1 MQRLKSGDIVSNG
14 CPLCKTK
21 ALSSEKIANPCPFFA
36 PRLSLQVSEQNR
48 ELLPMPAVRPMRL
61 RPLLNLS
68 LMLSLSASPL
78 FVPLS
83 YAEDS
88 AARRSYQVPAG
99 SLSAALTRFA
109 GLAGVNL
116 SVDPA
121 LVSGRSST
129 GLSGEYGV
137 EEGFAQLLTGS
148 GLQLQPMGARAYRLM
163 PVPESGSLQLAPTS
177 ILGTTDLTDGDTY
190 AGGQVARRGSQG
202 LLGSRDFMETPFSMT
217 TYTAEAVKNQQART
231 LGDLIAS
238 DPSVRATNPAG
249 GRYEQ
254 FTIRGFSLFN
264 SDVAYNGLYGVLPT
278 YTIDMEMAE
287 RVDIIKGPSQLING
301 ISPRGSVGGGINVVP
316 KRATDKD
323 ITSLTGT
330 WASGSQAGGAVD
342 VGRRFGEDN
351 KFGIRFNGVK
361 QSGDTEW
368 DHQSVDREMAVLG
381 LDFRGERL
389 RLSTDIGHTERDTD
403 APQERVQVG
412 ANARVPSANDVRR
425 NYAQPWSKAR
435 TDDTFG
441 TVNGEF
447 DLSDSVMLYGG
458 VGARKSNHD
467 FLRHAVSV
475 TNNAGDFSVL
485 PRDFTRDENVRTA
498 TAGVRSWLHT
508 GPVSHEINLA
518 ASYFYMDFEN
528 GGARY
533 AAAPSNLYNPV
544 ETPTPSR
551 PTRLDSK
558 VYTENRFSGVALSDT
573 LGFFDE
579 RLLLTLGARWQR
591 VKVDDWTDNVKGTTA
606 YDEEKVSPS
615 GGILFKATD
624 KLSLYAN
631 YMEGLSQGKI
641 APSTSINEDEIFPPF
656 VSRQVEVGAKYDAG
670 AFAVTAAVFRI
681 KQPAYETNA
690 TTRVFGPNGKRQN
703 DGVELSV
710 FGEPLKGVRLL
721 GGVMYID
728 SELTH
733 TTNGT
738 FDGNRAPAT
747 PKYNVNLG
755 AEWDVPTVE
764 GLTLTSRGIYSS
776 SQYLDQSNVKEIDAW
791 TRLDVGARYAF
802 KVDDKH
808 ITLRA
813 NVENVA
819 DKRYWSSAGAS
830 DDSEPGLT
838 LSTPRTY
845 LLSATVDF

>member
-1 MQRLKSGDIVSNG
+1 MS
-14 CPLCKTK
+14 
-21 ALSSEKIANPCPFFA
+21 
-36 PRLSLQVSEQNR
+36 
-48 ELLPMPAVRPMRL
+48 AVFPSRM
-61 RPLLNLS
+61 RPLLQLS
-68 LMLSLSASPL
+68 LMLSLSTSPL
-78 FVPLS
+78 VMS
-83 YAEDS
+83 ESRADD
-88 AARRSYQVPAG
+88 ARRSYQVPAG

-121 LVSGRSST
+121 LVSGRSSS
-129 GLSGEYGV
+129 GLAGDFGV
-137 EEGFAQLLTGS
+137 EEGFARLLSGS
-148 GLQLQPMGARAYRLM
+148 GLQLQPVGEQAYIL
-163 PVPESGSLQLAPTS
+163 VPAPEGGSLQLAPTS
-177 ILGTTDLTDGDTY
+177 ILGAQDASGGDVF

-217 TYTAEAVKNQQART
+217 TYTSEAVKNQQART

-278 YTIDMEMAE
+278 YTIDMEMAD
-287 RVDIIKGPSQLING
+287 RVDILKGPSQLING

-316 KRATDKD
+316 KRATDTP
-323 ITSLTGT
+323 ITSLTANY
-330 WASGSQAGGAVD
+330 ASNNQVGGAVD

-351 KFGIRFNGVK
+351 QFGLRFNGVK

-368 DHQSVDREMAVLG
+368 DHQSVDRDMAVLG

-389 RLSTDIGHTERDTD
+389 RLSTDVGHTERDTD

-412 ANARVPSANDVRR
+412 ANARVPSASDVRH

-435 TDDTFG
+435 TKDTFG
-441 TVNGEF
+441 TINAEF
-447 DLSDSVMLYGG
+447 DVNDSTMLYGG

-475 TNNAGDFSVL
+475 TNNAGDFSVQ

-498 TAGVRSWLHT
+498 TAGVRNWFHT

-533 AAAPSNLYNPV
+533 AAAPSNLYHPV
-544 ETPTPSR
+544 ETPTPVR
-551 PTRLDSK
+551 PTRQDPE
-558 VYTENRFSGVALSDT
+558 VYTENRFSGVALADT
-573 LGFFDE
+573 LGFFDD

-591 VKVDDWTDNVKGTTA
+591 VKVDDWSDNVKGDTA

-615 GGILFKATD
+615 GGLLFKATD
-624 KLSLYAN
+624 RLSLYAN

-641 APSTSINEDEIFPPF
+641 APSTSVNEDEIFPPF
-656 VSRQVEVGAKYDAG
+656 ISRQVEVGAKYDAG
-670 AFAVTAAVFRI
+670 SFGLTAAVFRI

-690 TTRVFGPNGKRQN
+690 VTRVFGPNGKRQN

-710 FGEPLKGVRLL
+710 FGEPLKGFRLL
-721 GGVMYID
+721 GGLMYID

-755 AEWDVPTVE
+755 AEWDVPNVQ
-764 GLTLTSRGIYSS
+764 GLTLTGRGIYSG
-776 SQYLDQSNVKEIDAW
+776 SQYLDQSNNKEIDAW
-791 TRLDVGARYAF
+791 ERFDVGARYAF
-802 KVDDKH
+802 RVDEKT

-838 LSTPRTY
+838 LATPRTC

>member
-1 MQRLKSGDIVSNG
+1 
-14 CPLCKTK
+14 
-21 ALSSEKIANPCPFFA
+21 
-36 PRLSLQVSEQNR
+36 
-48 ELLPMPAVRPMRL
+48 MPAVFPSSPRLASSRL
-61 RPLLNLS
+61 RPLMHLS
-68 LMLSLSASPL
+68 LLLSLSACPL
-78 FVPLS
+78 FITAGW
-83 YAEDS
+83 AED
-88 AARRSYQVPAG
+88 APRRSYQVPAG
-99 SLSAALTRFA
+99 SLGAALTRFA

-121 LVSGRSST
+121 LVSGRNSP
-129 GLSGEYGV
+129 GLSGEFAV
-137 EEGFAQLLTGS
+137 EEGFARLLQGS
-148 GLQLQPMGARAYRLM
+148 GLQLQPVGEQAYILT
-163 PVPESGSLQLAPTS
+163 PAPEGSGLQLGATS
-177 ILGTTDLTDGDTY
+177 ILGSIDPVDGDPY
-190 AGGQVARRGSQG
+190 AGGQVSRRGSQG
-202 LLGSRDFMETPFSMT
+202 LLGSKDFMETPFSMT
-217 TYTAEAVKNQQART
+217 TYTSEVVKNQQART
-231 LGDLIAS
+231 LGDLIAN

-254 FTIRGFSLFN
+254 FTIRGLSLFN

-278 YTIDMEMAE
+278 YTIDMEMAD
-287 RVDIIKGPSQLING
+287 RVDVIKGPSQLING
-301 ISPRGSVGGGINVVP
+301 ISPRGSVGGGINVVA
-316 KRATDKD
+316 KRATDKP
-323 ITSLTGT
+323 ITSFTGMY
-330 WASGSQAGGAVD
+330 ASDSQVGGAVD

-368 DHQSVDREMAVLG
+368 DQQNVDREMAVLG

-389 RLSTDIGHTERDTD
+389 RLSTDVGRTERDTE
-403 APQERVQVG
+403 APQERVQVN
-412 ANARVPSANDVRR
+412 ANARVPHASDVRH
-425 NYAQPWSKAR
+425 NYAQPWSKAS
-435 TDDTFG
+435 TNDTFG
-441 TVNGEF
+441 TVNAEF
-447 DLSDSVMLYGG
+447 DVNDSVMLYGG

-467 FLRHAVSV
+467 FLRHAVAV
-475 TNNAGDFSVL
+475 TNDKGDFSVQ

-498 TAGVRSWLHT
+498 TAGVRNWFHT
-508 GPVSHEINLA
+508 GPVSHEVNLA

-544 ETPTPSR
+544 ETPTPVR
-551 PTRLDSK
+551 PTRQDPK

-573 LGFFDE
+573 LGFFDD

-591 VKVDDWTDNVKGTTA
+591 VKVDDWSDNVKGDTA

-656 VSRQVEVGAKYDAG
+656 ISRQVEVGAKYDAG
-670 AFAVTAAVFRI
+670 AFAMTAAVFRI

-690 TTRVFGPNGKRQN
+690 TTRVFGPNGKREN
-703 DGVELSV
+703 TGVELSV
-710 FGEPLKGVRLL
+710 FGEPLEGFRLL

-728 SELTH
+728 SELTN
-733 TTNGT
+733 TANGT

-755 AEWDVPTVE
+755 AEWDVPPVQ

-776 SQYLDQSNVKEIDAW
+776 SQYLDQSNNKEIDSW
-791 TRLDVGARYAF
+791 ERFDVGARYAF
-802 KVDDKH
+802 KVEEKN

-813 NVENVA
+813 NIENVA

>member
-1 MQRLKSGDIVSNG
+1 MS
-14 CPLCKTK
+14 
-21 ALSSEKIANPCPFFA
+21 
-36 PRLSLQVSEQNR
+36 
-48 ELLPMPAVRPMRL
+48 AVFPSRM
-61 RPLLNLS
+61 RPLLQLS
-68 LMLSLSASPL
+68 LMLSLSTSP
-78 FVPLS
+78 FVMS
-83 YAEDS
+83 ESRADD
-88 AARRSYQVPAG
+88 ARRSYQVPAG

-121 LVSGRSST
+121 LVSGRSSS
-129 GLSGEYGV
+129 GLAGDFGV
-137 EEGFAQLLTGS
+137 EEGFARLLSGS
-148 GLQLQPMGARAYRLM
+148 GLQLQPVGEQAYIL
-163 PVPESGSLQLAPTS
+163 VPAPEGGSLQLAPTS
-177 ILGTTDLTDGDTY
+177 ILGAQDAGGGDVF

-217 TYTAEAVKNQQART
+217 TYTSEAVKNQQART
-231 LGDLIAS
+231 LGDLIAG

-278 YTIDMEMAE
+278 YTIDMEMAD
-287 RVDIIKGPSQLING
+287 RVDILKGPSQLING

-316 KRATDKD
+316 KRATDTP
-323 ITSLTGT
+323 ITSLTANY
-330 WASGSQAGGAVD
+330 ASNNQVGGAVD

-351 KFGIRFNGVK
+351 QFGLRFNGVK

-368 DHQSVDREMAVLG
+368 DHQSVDRDMAVLG

-389 RLSTDIGHTERDTD
+389 RLSTDVGHTERDTD

-412 ANARVPSANDVRR
+412 ANARVPSASDVRH

-435 TDDTFG
+435 TKDTFG
-441 TVNGEF
+441 TVNAEF
-447 DLSDSVMLYGG
+447 DVNDSTMLYGG

-475 TNNAGDFSVL
+475 TNNAGDFSVQ

-498 TAGVRSWLHT
+498 TAGVRNWFHT

-533 AAAPSNLYNPV
+533 AAAPSNLYHPV
-544 ETPTPSR
+544 ETPKPVR
-551 PTRLDSK
+551 PTRQDPE
-558 VYTENRFSGVALSDT
+558 VYTENRFSGVALADT
-573 LGFFDE
+573 LGFFDD

-591 VKVDDWTDNVKGTTA
+591 VKVDDWSDNVKGDTA

-615 GGILFKATD
+615 GGLLFKATD
-624 KLSLYAN
+624 RLSLYAN

-641 APSTSINEDEIFPPF
+641 APSTSVNEDEIFPPF
-656 VSRQVEVGAKYDAG
+656 ISRQVEVGAKYDAG
-670 AFAVTAAVFRI
+670 SFGLTAAVFRI

-690 TTRVFGPNGKRQN
+690 VTRVFGPNGKRQN

-710 FGEPLKGVRLL
+710 FGEPLKGFRLL
-721 GGVMYID
+721 GGLMYID

-755 AEWDVPTVE
+755 AEWDVPNVQ
-764 GLTLTSRGIYSS
+764 GLTLTGRGIYSG
-776 SQYLDQSNVKEIDAW
+776 SQYLDQSNNKEIDAW
-791 TRLDVGARYAF
+791 ERFDVGARYAF
-802 KVDDKH
+802 RVDEKT

-838 LSTPRTY
+838 LATPRTY

>member
-1 MQRLKSGDIVSNG
+1 MH
-14 CPLCKTK
+14 
-21 ALSSEKIANPCPFFA
+21 
-36 PRLSLQVSEQNR
+36 LSL
-48 ELLPMPAVRPMRL
+48 L
-61 RPLLNLS
+61 
-68 LMLSLSASPL
+68 LSLSACPL
-78 FVPLS
+78 FITAGW
-83 YAEDS
+83 AED
-88 AARRSYQVPAG
+88 APRRSYQVPAG
-99 SLSAALTRFA
+99 SLGAALTRFA

-121 LVSGRSST
+121 LVSGRTSP
-129 GLSGEYGV
+129 GLSGDFAV
-137 EEGFAQLLTGS
+137 EEGFAQLLQGS
-148 GLQLQPMGARAYRLM
+148 GLQLQPVGEQAYMLT
-163 PVPESGSLQLAPTS
+163 PAPTGSTLQLGATS
-177 ILGTTDLTDGDTY
+177 IYATADTAHGDPY

-202 LLGSRDFMETPFSMT
+202 LLGSKDFMETPFSET
-217 TYTAEAVKNQQART
+217 TYTSELVKNLQART
-231 LGDLIAS
+231 LGDLVAS

-254 FTIRGFSLFN
+254 FTIRGMSLFN
-264 SDVAYNGLYGVLPT
+264 SDVSYNGLYGILPT
-278 YTIDMEMAE
+278 YTIDMEMAD
-287 RVDIIKGPSQLING
+287 RVDVLKGPSQLING

-316 KRATDKD
+316 KRATDVPV
-323 ITSLTGT
+323 TSFTGNY
-330 WASGSQAGGAVD
+330 ASDSQVGGAVD
-342 VGRRFGEDN
+342 IGRRFGEGDM
-351 KFGIRFNGVK
+351 FGVRFNGVK

-389 RLSTDIGHTERDTD
+389 RLSTDIGHNERDTD

-412 ANARVPSANDVRR
+412 AKAQVPHASDVRH

-435 TDDTFG
+435 TKDTFG
-441 TVNGEF
+441 TVTGEY
-447 DLSDSVMLYGG
+447 DVSDSVMVYAGA
-458 VGARKSNHD
+458 GARKSNHD
-467 FLRHAVSV
+467 FLRHAVAV
-475 TNNAGDFSVL
+475 TNNAGDFSVQ

-498 TAGVRSWLHT
+498 NAGVRNWFHT

-544 ETPTPSR
+544 ETPTPIT
-551 PTRLDSK
+551 PTRLDSQ
-558 VYTENRFSGVALSDT
+558 VYTENRSSSVALSDT
-573 LGFFDE
+573 LGFFDDQV
-579 RLLLTLGARWQR
+579 LLTLGARWQR
-591 VKVDDWTDNVKGTTA
+591 VQVDDWTDNVKGDTG

-641 APSTSINEDEIFPPF
+641 APSTSVNEDEIFPPF
-656 VSRQVEVGAKYDAG
+656 ISRQVEVGAKYDAG
-670 AFAVTAAVFRI
+670 AFAITTAVFRI

-690 TTRVFGPNGKRQN
+690 TTRVFGPNGKREN
-703 DGVELSV
+703 KGVEVNV
-710 FGEPLKGVRLL
+710 FGEPLKGFRLL

-728 SELTH
+728 SELTD

-747 PKYNVNLG
+747 PEYNVSLG
-755 AEWDVPTVE
+755 GEWDVPNVQ

-776 SQYLDQSNVKEIDAW
+776 SQYLDQSNNKEIDAW
-791 TRLDVGARYAF
+791 TRIDVGARYAF
-802 KVDDKH
+802 KVEEKN

-813 NVENVA
+813 NIENVA

-838 LSTPRTY
+838 LATPRTY

>member
-1 MQRLKSGDIVSNG
+1 MSRWS
-14 CPLCKTK
+14 
-21 ALSSEKIANPCPFFA
+21 F
-36 PRLSLQVSEQNR
+36 QVSAQKIR
-48 ELLPMPAVRPMRL
+48 EFPSMSAVSSYRL
-61 RPLLNLS
+61 RPLLHFSLLLTLS
-68 LMLSLSASPL
+68 SSPL
-78 FVPLS
+78 FVS
-83 YAEDS
+83 TSWAETS
-88 AARRSYQVPAG
+88 GKRAYEVPAG

-109 GLAGVNL
+109 GQAGVNL

-121 LVSGRSST
+121 LVNGRNSS
-129 GLSGEYGV
+129 GLSGEFAV
-137 EEGFAQLLTGS
+137 EEGFARLLQGS
-148 GLQLQPMGARAYRLM
+148 GLQLVPVGEQAYTLI
-163 PVPESGSLQLAPTS
+163 PAPDSASAGLQLAPTS
-177 ILGTTDLTDGDTY
+177 IVGDSGSTDGQEY
-190 AGGQVARRGSQG
+190 AGGQVARKGSQG
-202 LLGSRDFMETPFSMT
+202 MLGSRDFMETPFSMT
-217 TYTAEAVKNQQART
+217 TYTKDAVKNQQART

-264 SDVAYNGLYGVLPT
+264 SDVSYNGLYGILPT

-287 RVDIIKGPSQLING
+287 RVDILKGPSQLING

-316 KRATDKD
+316 KRATDKP
-323 ITSLTGT
+323 ITELTT
-330 WASGSQAGGAVD
+330 SYASKGQAGAAVD
-342 VGRRFGEDN
+342 VARRFGEDD

-381 LDFRGERL
+381 LDFRGDRL

-412 ANARVPSANDVRR
+412 ANAKVPNANDVRD
-425 NYAQPWSKAR
+425 NYAQSWSKAR
-435 TDDTFG
+435 TKDTFG
-441 TVNGEF
+441 AVNAEY

-475 TNNAGDFSVL
+475 TNDAGDFSVQ

-498 TAGVRSWLHT
+498 TAGARSWFNT
-508 GPVSHEINLA
+508 GPVSHEVNLA

-544 ETPTPSR
+544 DTPTPSN
-551 PTRLDSK
+551 PTRADSK
-558 VYTENRFSGVALSDT
+558 VYTENRFSGVALTDT
-573 LGFFDE
+573 LGFFDD

-591 VKVDDWTDNVKGTTA
+591 VKVDDWTDNVKGDTS

-615 GGILFKATD
+615 GGILYKVTD
-624 KLSLYAN
+624 DFSVYAN

-641 APSTSINEDEIFPPF
+641 APSTSVNEDQIFPPF
-656 VSRQVEVGAKYDAG
+656 VSRQIEVGAKYDLG
-670 AFAVTAAVFRI
+670 SYAFTASVFRI
-681 KQPAYETNA
+681 KQPAYETN
-690 TTRVFGPNGKRQN
+690 TTSRVFGPNGKRRN
-703 DGVELSV
+703 DGVELTM
-710 FGEPLKGVRLL
+710 FGEPLKGFRLL

-728 SELTH
+728 SELTN
-733 TTNGT
+733 TVNGT

-747 PKYNVNLG
+747 PEYNVNLG
-755 AEWDVPTVE
+755 AEWDVPSVK
-764 GLTLTSRGIYSS
+764 GLTLTGRGIYTS
-776 SQYLDQSNVKEIDAW
+776 SQYLDQANSKSIDSSE
-791 TRLDVGARYAF
+791 RFDVGARYAF
-802 KVDDKH
+802 KVDQKD

-813 NVENVA
+813 NVENVMN
-819 DKRYWSSAGAS
+819 KYYWSSAGAS

-845 LLSATVDF
+845 LLSATIGF

>member
-1 MQRLKSGDIVSNG
+1 MSAVS
-14 CPLCKTK
+14 
-21 ALSSEKIANPCPFFA
+21 SY
-36 PRLSLQVSEQNR
+36 
-48 ELLPMPAVRPMRL
+48 RL
-61 RPLLNLS
+61 RPLLHFSLLLTLS
-68 LMLSLSASPL
+68 SSPL
-78 FVPLS
+78 FIS
-83 YAEDS
+83 TSWAETS
-88 AARRSYQVPAG
+88 GRRAYEVPAG

-109 GLAGVNL
+109 GQAGVNL

-121 LVSGRSST
+121 LVNGRNSS
-129 GLSGEYGV
+129 GLSGEFAV
-137 EEGFAQLLTGS
+137 EEGFARLLQGS
-148 GLQLQPMGARAYRLM
+148 GLQLM
-163 PVPESGSLQLAPTS
+163 PVGEQAYTLIPAPDSASAGLQLAPTS
-177 ILGTTDLTDGDTY
+177 IVGDSGVTDGQEY
-190 AGGQVARRGSQG
+190 AGGQVARKGSQG
-202 LLGSRDFMETPFSMT
+202 MLGSRDFMETPFSMT
-217 TYTAEAVKNQQART
+217 TYTKDAVKNQQART

-264 SDVAYNGLYGVLPT
+264 SDVSYNGLYGILPT

-287 RVDIIKGPSQLING
+287 RVDILKGPSQLING

-316 KRATDKD
+316 KRATDKP
-323 ITSLTGT
+323 ITELTT
-330 WASGSQAGGAVD
+330 SYASKGQVGAAVD
-342 VGRRFGEDN
+342 VARRFGEDD

-368 DHQSVDREMAVLG
+368 DHQSVDRDMAVLG
-381 LDFRGERL
+381 LDFRGDRL

-412 ANARVPSANDVRR
+412 ANAKVPNANDVRD
-425 NYAQPWSKAR
+425 NYAQSWSKAR
-435 TDDTFG
+435 TKDTFG
-441 TVNGEF
+441 AVNAEY

-475 TNNAGDFSVL
+475 TNDAGDFSVQ

-498 TAGVRSWLHT
+498 TAGARSWFNT
-508 GPVSHEINLA
+508 GPVSHEVNLA

-544 ETPTPSR
+544 DTPTPSN
-551 PTRLDSK
+551 PTRADSK
-558 VYTENRFSGVALSDT
+558 VYTENRFSGVALTDT
-573 LGFFDE
+573 LGFFED

-591 VKVDDWTDNVKGTTA
+591 VKVDDWTDDVKGDTA

-615 GGILFKATD
+615 GGILYKVTD
-624 KLSLYAN
+624 DFSVYAN

-641 APSTSINEDEIFPPF
+641 APSTSVNEDQIFPPF
-656 VSRQVEVGAKYDAG
+656 VSRQVEVGAKYDLG
-670 AFAVTAAVFRI
+670 SFAFTASVFRI
-681 KQPAYETNA
+681 KQPAYETN
-690 TTRVFGPNGKRQN
+690 TTSRVFGPNGKRRN
-703 DGVELSV
+703 DGVELTM
-710 FGEPLKGVRLL
+710 FGEPMKGFRLL

-728 SELTH
+728 SELTN
-733 TTNGT
+733 TVNGT

-755 AEWDVPTVE
+755 AEWDFPGVN
-764 GLTLTSRGIYSS
+764 GLTLTGRGIYTG
-776 SQYLDQSNVKEIDAW
+776 SQYLDQANSKSIDSSE
-791 TRLDVGARYAF
+791 RFDVGARYAF
-802 KVDDKH
+802 KVDQKD

-813 NVENVA
+813 NVENVMN
-819 DKRYWSSAGAS
+819 KYYWSSAGAS

-845 LLSATVDF
+845 LLSATIGF

>member
-1 MQRLKSGDIVSNG
+1 
-14 CPLCKTK
+14 
-21 ALSSEKIANPCPFFA
+21 
-36 PRLSLQVSEQNR
+36 
-48 ELLPMPAVRPMRL
+48 MPAVRP
-61 RPLLNLS
+61 LLKLS

-78 FVPLS
+78 FTPIS
-83 YAEDS
+83 YAEDT
-88 AARRSYQVPAG
+88 ATRRSYQVPAG
-99 SLSAALTRFA
+99 SLGAALTRFA
-109 GLAGVNL
+109 GLSGVNL
-116 SVDPA
+116 AVDPA
-121 LVSGRSST
+121 LVSGRGSS
-129 GLSGEYGV
+129 GLSGEYAV
-137 EEGFAQLLTGS
+137 EEGFARLLQGS
-148 GLQLQPMGARAYRLM
+148 GLQLQPMGEQAYMLV
-163 PVPESGSLQLAPTS
+163 PVPQGSSLQLAPTA
-177 ILGTTDLTDGDTY
+177 ILGTRSEADGDIY

-202 LLGSRDFMETPFSMT
+202 LLGSRDFMDTPFSMT
-217 TYTAEAVKNQQART
+217 TYTQAAVKNQQART

-278 YTIDMEMAE
+278 YTIDMEMAD
-287 RVDIIKGPSQLING
+287 RVDIVKGPSQLING

-323 ITSLTGT
+323 ITSFTGT
-330 WASGSQAGGAVD
+330 WASDSQTGGAVD

-351 KFGIRFNGVK
+351 KFGLRFNGVK
-361 QSGDTEW
+361 QAGDTEW
-368 DHQSVDREMAVLG
+368 DHQRVDREMAVLG

-389 RLSTDIGHTERDTD
+389 RLSSDIGHTERDTN
-403 APQERVQVG
+403 APQERVQV
-412 ANARVPSANDVRR
+412 AAAAPVPSANDVRR
-425 NYAQPWSKAR
+425 NYAQSWSKAS
-435 TDDTFG
+435 TNDTFG
-441 TVNGEF
+441 TLNAEF
-447 DLSDSVMLYGG
+447 DLSDNLMLYGG

-475 TNNAGDFSVL
+475 SNSAGDFSVQ
-485 PRDFTRDENVRTA
+485 PRDFSRDENVRTA
-498 TAGVRSWLHT
+498 TAGVRSGFHT
-508 GPVSHEINLA
+508 GPVSHEVNLA
-518 ASYFYMDFEN
+518 ASYFYMDFTN

-544 ETPTPSR
+544 QTPTPSTAIR
-551 PTRLDSK
+551 QDAQ
-558 VYTENRFSGVALSDT
+558 VYTENKFSGVALSDT
-573 LGFFDE
+573 LGFFDD

-591 VKVDDWTDNVKGTTA
+591 VKVDDWTNNVKGDTA
-606 YDEEKVSPS
+606 YDEEKISPS

-624 KLSLYAN
+624 ALSLYAN
-631 YMEGLSQGKI
+631 YLEGLSQGKV
-641 APSTSINEDEIFPPF
+641 APSTSVNEDEIFPPF
-656 VSRQVEVGAKYDAG
+656 ISRQVEVGAKYDAG

-681 KQPAYETNA
+681 KQPAYETNG
-690 TTRVFGPNGKRQN
+690 TSRVFGPNGKRQN
-703 DGVELSV
+703 DGVELSL
-710 FGEPLKGVRLL
+710 FGEPLKGLRLL

-755 AEWDVPTVE
+755 AEWDVPRLE
-764 GLTLTSRGIYSS
+764 GLTLTTRGIYSS
-776 SQYLDQSNVKEIDAW
+776 SQYLDQANAKEIDAW
-791 TRLDVGARYAF
+791 NRIDVGARYAF

>member
-1 MQRLKSGDIVSNG
+1 MSAVFPSSPRPVS
-14 CPLCKTK
+14 
-21 ALSSEKIANPCPFFA
+21 S
-36 PRLSLQVSEQNR
+36 
-48 ELLPMPAVRPMRL
+48 RL
-61 RPLLNLS
+61 RPLMHLS
-68 LMLSLSASPL
+68 LLLSLSACPL
-78 FVPLS
+78 FITAGW
-83 YAEDS
+83 AED
-88 AARRSYQVPAG
+88 APRRSYQVPAG

-121 LVSGRSST
+121 LVSGRNSP
-129 GLSGEYGV
+129 GLSGEFAV
-137 EEGFAQLLTGS
+137 EEGFARLLQGS
-148 GLQLQPMGARAYRLM
+148 GLQLQAVGKQAYILT
-163 PVPESGSLQLAPTS
+163 PAPAGGGLQLGATS
-177 ILGTTDLTDGDTY
+177 ILGSIDPVDGDPY

-202 LLGSRDFMETPFSMT
+202 LLGSKDFMETPFSMT
-217 TYTAEAVKNQQART
+217 TYTSEVVKNQQART
-231 LGDLIAS
+231 LGDLIAN

-254 FTIRGFSLFN
+254 FTIRGLSLFN

-278 YTIDMEMAE
+278 YTIDMEMAD
-287 RVDIIKGPSQLING
+287 RVDVLKGPSQLING

-316 KRATDKD
+316 KRATDKP
-323 ITSLTGT
+323 ITSFTGSY
-330 WASGSQAGGAVD
+330 ASDSQVGGAVD

-368 DHQSVDREMAVLG
+368 DQQNVDREMAVLG

-389 RLSTDIGHTERDTD
+389 RLSTDIGRTERDTD
-403 APQERVQVG
+403 APQERVQVN
-412 ANARVPSANDVRR
+412 ANAQVPRASDVRH
-425 NYAQPWSKAR
+425 NYAQPWSKAS
-435 TDDTFG
+435 TNDTFG
-441 TVNGEF
+441 TVSGEF
-447 DLSDSVMLYGG
+447 DVSDSVMLYGG

-467 FLRHAVSV
+467 FLRHAVAV
-475 TNNAGDFSVL
+475 TNDRGDFNVQ

-498 TAGVRSWLHT
+498 TAGVRNWFHT
-508 GPVSHEINLA
+508 GPVSHEVNLA

-544 ETPTPSR
+544 ETPTPAR
-551 PTRLDSK
+551 LTRQDPK

-573 LGFFDE
+573 LGFFDD

-591 VKVDDWTDNVKGTTA
+591 VKVDDWSDNVKGDTA

-656 VSRQVEVGAKYDAG
+656 ISRQVEVGAKYDAG

-690 TTRVFGPNGKRQN
+690 TTRLFGPNGKREN
-703 DGVELSV
+703 TGVELSV
-710 FGEPLKGVRLL
+710 FGEPLDGFRLL

-728 SELTH
+728 SELTN
-733 TTNGT
+733 TANGT

-755 AEWDVPTVE
+755 AEWDVPTVQ

-776 SQYLDQSNVKEIDAW
+776 SQYLDQSNNKEIDSW
-791 TRLDVGARYAF
+791 ERFDVGARYAF
-802 KVDDKH
+802 RVEEKN

-813 NVENVA
+813 NIENVA

>member
-1 MQRLKSGDIVSNG
+1 MSAVVPLRLR
-14 CPLCKTK
+14 P
-21 ALSSEKIANPCPFFA
+21 AFA
-36 PRLSLQVSEQNR
+36 GR
-48 ELLPMPAVRPMRL
+48 

-68 LMLSLSASPL
+68 LMLSLGASPFFMSSSL
-78 FVPLS
+78 
-83 YAEDS
+83 AEE

-99 SLSAALTRFA
+99 SLGAALTRFA

-121 LVSGRSST
+121 LVSGRDSA
-129 GLSGEYGV
+129 GLSGEFGV
-137 EEGFAQLLTGS
+137 EEGFARLLRGS
-148 GLQLQPMGARAYRLM
+148 GLQLQPVGEQAYTLM
-163 PVPESGSLQLAPTS
+163 PAPEGGSLQLAPTS
-177 ILGTTDLTDGDTY
+177 ILGATASTDSPVY

-217 TYTAEAVKNQQART
+217 TYTSETVKNQQART

-238 DPSVRATNPAG
+238 DPSVRTTNPAG
-249 GRYEQ
+249 GRFEQ

-264 SDVAYNGLYGVLPT
+264 SDVAYNGLYGILPT

-287 RVDIIKGPSQLING
+287 RVDILKGPSQLING

-316 KRATDKD
+316 KRATDTP
-323 ITSLTGT
+323 ITSFTGSY
-330 WASGSQAGGAVD
+330 ASNNQLGGAVD
-342 VGRRFGEDN
+342 VGRRFGEDD

-361 QSGDTEW
+361 QAGDTEW

-389 RLSTDIGHTERDTD
+389 RLSTDIGHTERNTD

-412 ANARVPSANDVRR
+412 ANAQVPHASDVRD
-425 NYAQPWSKAR
+425 NYAQSWTKAR
-435 TDDTFG
+435 TQDTFG
-441 TVNGEF
+441 TVNAEF
-447 DLSDSVMLYGG
+447 DVSDSVMLYGG
-458 VGARKSNHD
+458 VGARKSDHD
-467 FLRHAVSV
+467 FLRHNVSV
-475 TNNAGDFSVL
+475 TNDAGDFTVQ
-485 PRDFTRDENVRTA
+485 PRDFTREENVRTA
-498 TAGVRSWLHT
+498 TAGVRNWFHT
-508 GPVSHEINLA
+508 GPVSHEVNLA

-533 AAAPSNLYNPV
+533 ANGRSNLYDPV
-544 ETPTPSR
+544 QTPTPSN
-551 PTRLDSK
+551 PTRQDDK

-573 LGFFDE
+573 LGLFED

-591 VKVDDWTDNVKGTTA
+591 VKVDDWTNDVKGDTA
-606 YDEEKVSPS
+606 YDEEKISPS

-656 VSRQVEVGAKYDAG
+656 ISRQVEVGAKYDAG
-670 AFAVTAAVFRI
+670 PFAVTAAVFRI
-681 KQPAYETNA
+681 KQPAYATDA
-690 TTRVFGPNGKRQN
+690 TTRVFGPNGKREN
-703 DGVELSV
+703 TGVELSV
-710 FGEPLKGVRLL
+710 FGEPLKGTRLL
-721 GGVMYID
+721 GGVMFID
-728 SELTH
+728 SELTD
-733 TTNGT
+733 TTDST

-755 AEWDVPTVE
+755 AEWDVPTVQ

-776 SQYLDQSNVKEIDAW
+776 SQYLDQSNTKEIDAW
-791 TRLDVGARYAF
+791 TRFDVGARYAF
-802 KVDDKH
+802 KVDEKH

-813 NVENVA
+813 NIENVA

>member
-1 MQRLKSGDIVSNG
+1 
-14 CPLCKTK
+14 
-21 ALSSEKIANPCPFFA
+21 
-36 PRLSLQVSEQNR
+36 
-48 ELLPMPAVRPMRL
+48 MPVVTSFSL
-61 RPLLNLS
+61 RPLLRLS
-68 LMLSLSASPL
+68 LLVSLSASPL
-78 FVPLS
+78 FIPVS
-83 YAEDS
+83 WAEDS
-88 AARRSYQVPAG
+88 SRRSYQVPAG
-99 SLSAALTRFA
+99 SLSDALTRFA

-121 LVSGRSST
+121 LVSGRSSA
-129 GLSGEYGV
+129 GLSGEFAV
-137 EEGFAQLLTGS
+137 EEGFARLLQGS
-148 GLQLQPMGARAYRLM
+148 GLQLQPVGEQAYILT
-163 PVPESGSLQLAPTS
+163 PAPDGSTLHLAPTS
-177 ILGTTDLTDGDTY
+177 ILGATAEADDPAY

-202 LLGSRDFMETPFSMT
+202 LLGSKDFMDTPFSMT
-217 TYTAEAVKNQQART
+217 TYTSEAIENLQART
-231 LGDLIAS
+231 LGDLVAS

-254 FTIRGFSLFN
+254 FTIRGLSLFN
-264 SDVAYNGLYGVLPT
+264 SDVSYNGLYGVLPT
-278 YTIDMEMAE
+278 YTIDMEMAD
-287 RVDIIKGPSQLING
+287 RVDILKGPSQLING

-316 KRATDKD
+316 KRATDAP
-323 ITSLTGT
+323 ITSFTGSY
-330 WASGSQAGGAVD
+330 ASDSQVGGAVD

-368 DHQSVDREMAVLG
+368 DQQSIDREMAVLG

-389 RLSTDIGHTERDTD
+389 RLSTDIGRTERDTD

-412 ANARVPSANDVRR
+412 VNAQVPHANDVRH
-425 NYAQPWSKAR
+425 NYAQPWSKAS
-435 TDDTFG
+435 TNDTFG

-447 DLSDSVMLYGG
+447 DVSESVMLYGG

-467 FLRHAVSV
+467 FLRHAVAV
-475 TNNAGDFSVL
+475 TNDAGDFSVL

-498 TAGVRSWLHT
+498 TAGVRNWFHT
-508 GPVSHEINLA
+508 GPVSHEVNLA

-533 AAAPSNLYNPV
+533 AAAPSNLYDPV
-544 ETPTPSR
+544 ETPTPGR
-551 PTRLDSK
+551 PTRFDSK

-573 LGFFDE
+573 LGFFDD

-591 VKVDDWTDNVKGTTA
+591 VKVDDWSDDVKGDTA

-656 VSRQVEVGAKYDAG
+656 ISRQVEVGAKYDAG

-690 TTRVFGPNGKRQN
+690 TTRLFGPNGKRQN
-703 DGVELSV
+703 DGVEVSV
-710 FGEPLKGVRLL
+710 FGEPIQGFRLL

-728 SELTH
+728 SELTN

-755 AEWDVPTVE
+755 AEWDVPTVQ

-776 SQYLDQSNVKEIDAW
+776 SQFLDQSNNKQIDAW
-791 TRLDVGARYAF
+791 ERFDVGARYAF
-802 KVDDKH
+802 RVDEKT
-808 ITLRA
+808 ITLRG
-813 NVENVA
+813 NIENVA
-819 DKRYWSSAGAS
+819 DKRFWSSAGAS

>member
-1 MQRLKSGDIVSNG
+1 
-14 CPLCKTK
+14 
-21 ALSSEKIANPCPFFA
+21 
-36 PRLSLQVSEQNR
+36 
-48 ELLPMPAVRPMRL
+48 MPAI
-61 RPLLNLS
+61 RPLLKLS
-68 LMLSLSASPL
+68 LLLSLSASP
-78 FVPLS
+78 FFASVS
-83 YAEDS
+83 YADD
-88 AARRSYQVPAG
+88 ARRSYQVPAG

-121 LVSGRSST
+121 LVSGRSSS
-129 GLSGEYGV
+129 GLSGEFGV
-137 EEGFAQLLTGS
+137 EEGFARLLQGS
-148 GLQLQPMGARAYRLM
+148 GLQLQPMGDQAYMLM
-163 PVPESGSLQLAPTS
+163 PVPDGSTLELAPTS
-177 ILGTTDLTDGDTY
+177 ILGTTGLYDGDTY

-202 LLGSRDFMETPFSMT
+202 LLGTRDFMETPFSMT
-217 TYTAEAVKNQQART
+217 TYTQEAVKNQQART

-264 SDVAYNGLYGVLPT
+264 SDVSYNGLYGVLPT
-278 YTIDMEMAE
+278 YTIDMEMAD
-287 RVDIIKGPSQLING
+287 RVDIFKGPTQLING

-323 ITSLTGT
+323 INSFTGT
-330 WASGSQAGGAVD
+330 WASDSQAGGAVD

-361 QSGDTEW
+361 QSGDTTW

-403 APQERVQVG
+403 APQERVQV
-412 ANARVPSANDVRR
+412 AAAAPVPSANDVRR
-425 NYAQPWSKAR
+425 NYAQSWSKAR
-435 TDDTFG
+435 TKDTFG
-441 TVNGEF
+441 TVNAEY

-458 VGARKSNHD
+458 FGARKSNHE

-475 TNNAGDFSVL
+475 TNAAGNFSVS
-485 PRDFTRDENVRTA
+485 PRDFTRDENVRTYN
-498 TAGVRSWLHT
+498 AGVRNWFHT
-508 GPVSHEINLA
+508 GSVSHEVNLA
-518 ASYFYMDFEN
+518 ASYFDMDFTN

-533 AAAPSNLYNPV
+533 ATVNGNNLYDPV
-544 ETPTPSR
+544 QTPTPTTA
-551 PTRLDSK
+551 TRQDAK
-558 VYTENRFSGVALSDT
+558 VYTENKFSGVALSDT
-573 LGFFDE
+573 LGFFDD

-591 VKVDDWTDNVKGTTA
+591 VKVTDWSNGIKGDTG

-615 GGILFKATD
+615 GGLLFKATD

-641 APSTSINEDEIFPPF
+641 APSTSRNEDQIFPPF
-656 VSRQVEVGAKYDAG
+656 ISRQVEVGAKYDAG

-690 TTRVFGPNGKRQN
+690 TTVLFGPNGKRQN
-703 DGVELSV
+703 TGVELSA

-728 SELTH
+728 SKLKD
-733 TTNGT
+733 TTNGAW
-738 FDGNRAPAT
+738 DGNRAPAT

-755 AEWDVPTVE
+755 AEWDVPGLE
-764 GLTLTSRGIYSS
+764 GLTLTSRGIHSS

-791 TRLDVGARYAF
+791 NRIDLGARYAF

-808 ITLRA
+808 VTLRA

-838 LSTPRTY
+838 LATPRTY

>member
-1 MQRLKSGDIVSNG
+1 
-14 CPLCKTK
+14 
-21 ALSSEKIANPCPFFA
+21 
-36 PRLSLQVSEQNR
+36 
-48 ELLPMPAVRPMRL
+48 MPAVRPMRL

-83 YAEDS
+83 YAEGS
-88 AARRSYQVPAG
+88 TARRSYQVPAG

-121 LVSGRSST
+121 LVSGRSSA

-148 GLQLQPMGARAYRLM
+148 GLQLQPMGTQAYRLM

-177 ILGTTDLTDGDTY
+177 IVGTTGLADGDTY

-231 LGDLIAS
+231 LGDLVAS

-287 RVDIIKGPSQLING
+287 RVDILKGPSQLING

-412 ANARVPSANDVRR
+412 ANARVPSANDVRH

-441 TVNGEF
+441 TINGEF

-591 VKVDDWTDNVKGTTA
+591 VKVDDWTDNVIGATA

-721 GGVMYID
+721 GGVMVID

>member
-1 MQRLKSGDIVSNG
+1 
-14 CPLCKTK
+14 
-21 ALSSEKIANPCPFFA
+21 
-36 PRLSLQVSEQNR
+36 
-48 ELLPMPAVRPMRL
+48 MPAVRPLRL
-61 RPLLNLS
+61 RPLLKLS
-68 LMLSLSASPL
+68 LLLSLSASPL
-78 FVPLS
+78 FPAVS
-83 YAEDS
+83 FAED
-88 AARRSYQVPAG
+88 ATARRSYQVPAG

-121 LVSGRSST
+121 LVSGRSSS
-129 GLSGEYGV
+129 GLSGEFGV
-137 EEGFAQLLTGS
+137 EEGFARLLQGS
-148 GLQLQPMGARAYRLM
+148 GLQLQPMGDQAYMLM
-163 PVPESGSLQLAPTS
+163 PVPDGSTLELAPTA
-177 ILGTTDLTDGDTY
+177 ILGTTGLYDGDTY

-202 LLGSRDFMETPFSMT
+202 LLGTRDFMETPFSMT
-217 TYTAEAVKNQQART
+217 TYTQDTVKNQQART

-264 SDVAYNGLYGVLPT
+264 SDVSYNGLYGVLPT
-278 YTIDMEMAE
+278 YTIDMEMAD
-287 RVDIIKGPSQLING
+287 RVDIFKGPTQLING

-323 ITSLTGT
+323 INSFTGT
-330 WASGSQAGGAVD
+330 WASDSQAGGAVD

-361 QSGDTEW
+361 QSGDSEW

-403 APQERVQVG
+403 APQERVQV
-412 ANARVPSANDVRR
+412 AAAAPVPSASDVRR
-425 NYAQPWSKAR
+425 NYAQSWSKAR
-435 TDDTFG
+435 TKDTFG
-441 TVNGEF
+441 TVNAEY
-447 DLSDSVMLYGG
+447 DLSDSTMLYGG
-458 VGARKSNHD
+458 FGARKSNHE

-475 TNNAGDFSVL
+475 TNAAGDFSVS
-485 PRDFTRDENVRTA
+485 PRDFTRDENVRTY
-498 TAGVRSWLHT
+498 TGGVRNWFHT
-508 GPVSHEINLA
+508 GSVSHEVNLA
-518 ASYFYMDFEN
+518 ASYFDMDFTN

-533 AAAPSNLYNPV
+533 ATMPGNNLYDPV
-544 ETPTPSR
+544 QTPTPSTT
-551 PTRLDSK
+551 TRQDAK
-558 VYTENRFSGVALSDT
+558 VYTENKFSGVALSDT
-573 LGFFDE
+573 LGFFDD

-591 VKVDDWTDNVKGTTA
+591 VKVTDWSDGIKGKTG

-615 GGILFKATD
+615 GGLLFKATD

-641 APSTSINEDEIFPPF
+641 APSTSRNEDRIFPPF
-656 VSRQVEVGAKYDAG
+656 ISRQVEVGAKYDAG

-690 TTRVFGPNGKRQN
+690 TTRLFGPNGKREN
-703 DGVELSV
+703 TGVELSA

-728 SELTH
+728 SKLKD
-733 TTNGT
+733 TTNGAW
-738 FDGNRAPAT
+738 DGNRAPAT

-755 AEWDVPTVE
+755 AEWDVPGLE
-764 GLTLTSRGIYSS
+764 GLTLTSRGIHSS

-791 TRLDVGARYAF
+791 NRIDVGARYAF
-802 KVDDKH
+802 KVDDKQV
-808 ITLRA
+808 TLRA

-838 LSTPRTY
+838 LATPRTY

>member
-1 MQRLKSGDIVSNG
+1 
-14 CPLCKTK
+14 
-21 ALSSEKIANPCPFFA
+21 
-36 PRLSLQVSEQNR
+36 
-48 ELLPMPAVRPMRL
+48 MPAVPPLRL

-78 FVPLS
+78 FVPIS

-88 AARRSYQVPAG
+88 SARRSYQVPAG

-109 GLAGVNL
+109 GLSGVNL

-121 LVSGRSST
+121 LVSGRSSS
-129 GLSGEYGV
+129 GLAGEYGV
-137 EEGFAQLLTGS
+137 EEGFAHLLQGS
-148 GLQLQPMGARAYRLM
+148 GLQLQPMGEQAYRLV
-163 PVPESGSLQLAPTS
+163 PVPEGSSLQLAPTS
-177 ILGTTDLTDGDTY
+177 IIGSAGQEGGDTY

-217 TYTAEAVKNQQART
+217 TYTEEAVKNQQART

-287 RVDIIKGPSQLING
+287 RVDILKGPSQLING

-323 ITSLTGT
+323 INSFTGT

-403 APQERVQVG
+403 APQERVQIG
-412 ANARVPSANDVRR
+412 PNARVPSASDVRR
-425 NYAQPWSKAR
+425 NYAQPWSKAS
-435 TDDTFG
+435 TNDTFG

-447 DLSDSVMLYGG
+447 DLTDSVMLYGG

-475 TNNAGDFSVL
+475 TNNAGDFSVQ

-508 GPVSHEINLA
+508 GPVSHELNLA

-533 AAAPSNLYNPV
+533 AAAPSNLYDPV
-544 ETPTPSR
+544 QTPTPSR
-551 PTRLDSK
+551 PTRFDSK
-558 VYTENRFSGVALSDT
+558 VYTENKFSGVALSDT
-573 LGFFDE
+573 LGFFDD

-591 VKVDDWTDNVKGTTA
+591 VKVDDWTDNVKGDTA
-606 YDEEKVSPS
+606 YDEEKISPS

-624 KLSLYAN
+624 TLSLYAN

-656 VSRQVEVGAKYDAG
+656 ISRQVEVGAKYDAG

-710 FGEPLKGVRLL
+710 FGEPLKGFRLL

-738 FDGNRAPAT
+738 YDGNRAPAT

-755 AEWDVPTVE
+755 AEWDVPTLE

-791 TRLDVGARYAF
+791 NHIDVGARYAF

-813 NVENVA
+813 NIENVA